1 MYKMQNLNLNYNFSV
16 APMMG
21 VTTSSARYMYRL
33 ISSEAILFTEM
44 IASQALYRG
53 DHEKLL
59 KKQSLESPVV
69 LQVGGSNSDLL
80 RYSTNLA
87 NQYSYQ
93 GINLNVGCP
102 SKKVSQGK
110 MGACLMKE
118 ASLVKECVSS
128 MIKESSIDVSLKCRI
143 GVDEFESYDFF
154 KEFISIVAESG
165 CKIIFVHARKAFL
178 KGLDPKK
185 NRTIPPLK
193 YEFVH
198 QIKQD
203 YPDLKFIMNGGL
215 NSIEEC
221 HTQLKYVDG
230 VMVGRAIQAN
240 PFFLEKID
248 NEFYGKDLKTID
260 KIFIVKKYFNY
271 IKNNVESVS
280 TYELLSPLLALC
292 FGVPGSKK
300 FKQQV
305 NDLIRARDI
314 KSLENTY
321 LNLLAA

>member
-1 MYKMQNLNLNYNFSV
+1 MQNLNLNYNFSV

-59 KKQSLESPVV
+59 KKQSLESPVI
-69 LQVGGSNSDLL
+69 LQIGGSNSDLL

-87 NQYSYQ
+87 NQYNYQ

-154 KEFISIVAESG
+154 KEFISTVAESG

-193 YEFVH
+193 YKFVH
-198 QIKQD
+198 QIKKD
-203 YPDLKFIMNGGL
+203 YPNLKFIMNGGL

-221 HTQLKYVDG
+221 HNQLKYVDG
-230 VMVGRAIQAN
+230 VMVGRAVQAN

>member
-1 MYKMQNLNLNYNFSV
+1 MQNLNLNYNFSV

-87 NQYSYQ
+87 NQYNYQ

-118 ASLVKECVSS
+118 ANLVKKCVSS

-154 KEFISIVAESG
+154 KEFISTVAESG

-193 YEFVH
+193 YKFVH
-198 QIKQD
+198 QIKKD
-203 YPDLKFIMNGGL
+203 YPNLKFIMNGGL

-221 HTQLKYVDG
+221 HNQLKYVDG

-260 KIFIVKKYFNY
+260 KIFIVRKYFNY
-271 IKNNVESVS
+271 IKNNVELVS

-314 KSLENTY
+314 KSLEDTY

>member
-1 MYKMQNLNLNYNFSV
+1 MQNLNLNYNFSV

-59 KKQSLESPVV
+59 KKQSLESPVI
-69 LQVGGSNSDLL
+69 LQIGGSNSDLL

-154 KEFISIVAESG
+154 KEFISTVAESG

-193 YEFVH
+193 YKFVH

-221 HTQLKYVDG
+221 HAQLKYVDG

>member
-1 MYKMQNLNLNYNFSV
+1 MKELNLKYDFSV

-87 NQYSYQ
+87 NKYSYQ

-154 KEFISIVAESG
+154 KEFISTVAESG

>member
-1 MYKMQNLNLNYNFSV
+1 MQNLNLNYNFSV

-154 KEFISIVAESG
+154 KEFISTVAESG

>member
-1 MYKMQNLNLNYNFSV
+1 MQNLNLNYNFSV

-80 RYSTNLA
+80 KYSTNLA

-118 ASLVKECVSS
+118 ANLVKECVSS

-154 KEFISIVAESG
+154 KEFISTVAESG

>member
-1 MYKMQNLNLNYNFSV
+1 MQNLNLNYNFSV

-80 RYSTNLA
+80 KYSTNLA

-154 KEFISIVAESG
+154 KEFISTVAESG

-260 KIFIVKKYFNY
+260 KIFIVKKYFNH

>member
-1 MYKMQNLNLNYNFSV
+1 MKELNLKYDFSV

-53 DHEKLL
+53 DHNKLL
-59 KKQSLESPVV
+59 KKQSLENPVV
-69 LQVGGSNSDLL
+69 LQVAGSDAELL
-80 RYSTNLA
+80 KYSTELA
-87 NQYSYQ
+87 NHYSYQ

-118 ASLVKECVSS
+118 ADLIKECVSS

-154 KEFISIVAESG
+154 KEFISTVAESG

-198 QIKQD
+198 QIKKD
-203 YPDLKFIMNGGL
+203 YPELKFVMNGGL

-221 HTQLKYVDG
+221 LEQLKYVDG
-230 VMVGRAIQAN
+230 VMVGRAVQAN
-240 PFFLEKID
+240 PFFLENID

-260 KIFIVKKYFNY
+260 KAFIVKKYFNY
-271 IKNNVESVS
+271 VKDNVDLVS

-305 NDLIRARDI
+305 NDLIRVRDI

>member
-1 MYKMQNLNLNYNFSV
+1 MQNLNLNYNFSV

-87 NQYSYQ
+87 NQYNYQ

-118 ASLVKECVSS
+118 ANLVKECVSS

-154 KEFISIVAESG
+154 KEFISTVAESG

-203 YPDLKFIMNGGL
+203 YPDLNFIMNGGL

>member
-1 MYKMQNLNLNYNFSV
+1 MQNLNLNYNFSV

-21 VTTSSARYMYRL
+21 VTTSSARYMFRL

-44 IASQALYRG
+44 IASQALCRG

-80 RYSTNLA
+80 KYSTNLA

-154 KEFISIVAESG
+154 KEFISTVAESG

-215 NSIEEC
+215 NSIKEC

-230 VMVGRAIQAN
+230 VMVGRAIQA
-240 PFFLEKID
+240 
-248 NEFYGKDLKTID
+248 
-260 KIFIVKKYFNY
+260 
-271 IKNNVESVS
+271 
-280 TYELLSPLLALC
+280 LS
-292 FGVPGSKK
+292 
-300 FKQQV
+300 
-305 NDLIRARDI
+305 LIHI
-314 KSLENTY
+314 
-321 LNLLAA
+321 

>member
-1 MYKMQNLNLNYNFSV
+1 MKELNLKYKFSV

-59 KKQSLESPVV
+59 KKQSLENPVV
-69 LQVGGSNSDLL
+69 LQVGGSDTELL
-80 RYSTNLA
+80 KYSTNLA
-87 NQYSYQ
+87 NQFDYQ

-118 ASLVKECVSS
+118 ADLVKDCISD
-128 MIKESSIDVSLKCRI
+128 MIKESSVDVSLKCRI
-143 GVDEFESYDFF
+143 GVDEFESYNFF
-154 KEFISIVAESG
+154 KNFISIIAESG
-165 CKIIFVHARKAFL
+165 CRLIFIHARKAFL

-193 YEFVH
+193 YEFVY
-198 QIKQD
+198 QIKKD
-203 YPDLKFIMNGGL
+203 FPDIKFVINGGL
-215 NSIEEC
+215 NSIEDC
-221 HTQLKYVDG
+221 HKQLKYIDG
-230 VMVGRAIQAN
+230 VMVGRSIQAN
-240 PFFLEKID
+240 PFFLENVD
-248 NEFYGKDLKTID
+248 YEFYGKDSRSID
-260 KIFIVKKYFNY
+260 KVFIVKKYFDY
-271 IKNNVESVS
+271 IKDNVETVS

-300 FKQQV
+300 FKQEV

-314 KSLENTY
+314 KRLEDTY
-321 LNLLAA
+321 INLIAA